1 MPFYRKKQG
10 RDKIKST
17 GTDGKVPKMVKTAGK
32 LLLVNGL
39 EQSCRGSDSNVELN
53 DTRSSRF

>member
-1 MPFYRKKQG
+1 VPFYRKNQG

-17 GTDGKVPKMVKTAGK
+17 GMAGKVAKTVKTAGK
-32 LLLVNGL
+32 LLLVNGW

-53 DTRSSRF
+53 NTKS

>member
-1 MPFYRKKQG
+1 MA
-10 RDKIKST
+10 
-17 GTDGKVPKMVKTAGK
+17 GKVPKTVKTAEK

-53 DTRSSRF
+53 DTQSKQTSSPKAVFGW